1 MRKSVKA
8 PTCLGKG
15 IFIRWEIPE
24 CQGPASEIAE
34 FFLEFLRV
42 GKNRNR
48 SVQGALAGSHQLR
61 SDIDSALAYS
71 WEKNKERGWSLG

>member
-48 SVQGALAGSHQLR
+48 SVQGALAESHWLKR
-61 SDIDSALAYS
+61 DSDIESELAYS
-71 WEKNKERGWSLG
+71 WENKKINK